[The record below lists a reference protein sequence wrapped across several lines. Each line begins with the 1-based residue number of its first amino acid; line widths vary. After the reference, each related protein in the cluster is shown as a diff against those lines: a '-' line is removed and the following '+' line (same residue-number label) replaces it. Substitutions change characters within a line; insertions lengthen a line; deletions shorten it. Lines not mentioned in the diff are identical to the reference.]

1 MSWPI
6 QTTSLVN
13 IDMTNF
19 NFKPFFQTLLQ
30 SWGLSFLQIPSLTHD
45 ETYLRRLLE
54 GPLHTEI
61 TLIPDLHAI
70 SLNKICNK
78 YSIYN
83 CYLGIQIEKMEN
95 EKEKINSL
103 EEKSLPNCEIKWKY
117 ENLVTYAKF
126 MQALSTK
133 MILLIL

>member
-13 IDMTNF
+13 IDMTDF

-30 SWGLSFLQIPSLTHD
+30 SWRLSFLQIPFWPNSPMPQACLINIMTLFFHRNFELIKSSKVFKQNWNDIATLLFLKFTTHD

-54 GPLHTEI
+54 GPLHMEI
-61 TLIPDLHAI
+61 TLILDLHAI

-78 YSIYN
+78 HSIYN
-83 CYLGIQIEKMEN
+83 CYLGIYK
-95 EKEKINSL
+95 
-103 EEKSLPNCEIKWKY
+103 
-117 ENLVTYAKF
+117 
-126 MQALSTK
+126 
-133 MILLIL
+133 